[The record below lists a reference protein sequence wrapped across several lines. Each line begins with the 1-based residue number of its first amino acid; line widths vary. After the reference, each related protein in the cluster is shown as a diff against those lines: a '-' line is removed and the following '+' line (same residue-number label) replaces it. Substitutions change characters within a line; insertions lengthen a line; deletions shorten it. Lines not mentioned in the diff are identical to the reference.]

1 MPVPATGG
9 RPKSA
14 DGHRDDA
21 MMEFLEFQGLLD
33 DQIELE
39 QRHYRERRDH
49 LSAMRE
55 RLRRGSLSLAY
66 AGVVDRIT
74 AEARA

>member
-1 MPVPATGG
+1 MSIPTTGG

-33 DQIELE
+33 AQIDLE

-66 AGVVDRIT
+66 AGVVERIS
-74 AEARA
+74 AGASS